1 MGATALSL
9 HDYSSSGT
17 YTTPSAASAPLHS
30 RANATSSLLF
40 WVRAS
45 PQSSS
50 PGDSAPR
57 TCHLLGLILH
67 PRALS
72 AARPRHEP
80 ISAIRG
86 LTHILAAHLLIQHT
100 CLLYT

>member
-40 WVRAS
+40 WVWAS

-50 PGDSAPR
+50 PG
-57 TCHLLGLILH
+57 
-67 PRALS
+67 
-72 AARPRHEP
+72 
-80 ISAIRG
+80 
-86 LTHILAAHLLIQHT
+86 
-100 CLLYT
+100 